1 MSYITLTKSSTPAA
15 PGTSKQTVWVD
26 SDGFTRTI
34 DDKGVIGSVGDHE
47 LFNYIRN
54 SGFWFAQR
62 QAPGTLTTYSSV
74 GGRIISADGWGI
86 SNENASTQYRRVDTI
101 GAAVESGLTAQYY
114 GEFTKITANGKI
126 FVSQVLESK
135 DVAALRGRTV
145 RFQARLKAIIG
156 TPITLKMGVIQL
168 TSAGT
173 TDAVPSGA
181 GLFLTAS
188 GGNGV
193 DPTLGTNLAWLA
205 PKTGVTP
212 DNGTAQTNNITCSA
226 TTTWQRF
233 GFCVDIPTTAKNI
246 IVMIWSDNQVV
257 TTNGFAIGEPSLTDG
272 YEIQTFAPQ
281 TYDSELVRVRRFY
294 QKTFAVDTAPVQN
307 AGVATGCLRCI
318 LGKAAATALAAQ
330 FQWRYSVNLR
340 AAATTLTTYNPA
352 AANAQ
357 VRQIGGT
364 AADLTAT
371 AAANSTEQSVDI
383 TATGAAGGAVGDQ
396 CGVHVTA
403 DAEL

>member
-1 MSYITLTKSSTPAA
+1 MSYITITKSAQPSAPA
-15 PGTSKQTVWVD
+15 SNKQTLFVNT
-26 SDGFTRTI
+26 DGFTQTL
-34 DDKGVIGSVGDHE
+34 DDKGVLGSVGDHE
-47 LFNYIRN
+47 LFNYLRN

-62 QAPGTLTTYSSV
+62 QVPGTLTTYSSV
-74 GGRIISADGWGI
+74 GGRVISADGWGI
-86 SNENASTQYRRVDTI
+86 SNENASTQYRRVDTV
-101 GAAVESGLTAQYY
+101 GAAAETGLTSQFY
-114 GEFTKITANGKI
+114 GAFTKITSTGKI
-126 FVSQVLESK
+126 QVSQVIESK
-135 DVAALRGRTV
+135 DVAAMRGRTV
-145 RFQARLKAIIG
+145 RFQMRAKAIIG
-156 TPITLKMGVIQL
+156 TPVTLKMGVIQL

-173 TDAVPSGA
+173 TDTVPNGA

-188 GGNGV
+188 GANGV

-205 PKTGVTP
+205 PKSGVTP
-212 DNGTAQTNNITCSA
+212 DNATAQTNNVTCSV

-233 GFCVDIPTTAKNI
+233 GFCVDVPATAKNI
-246 IVMIWSDNQVV
+246 IVMIWTDNQVV
-257 TTNGFAIGEPSLTDG
+257 ATNGFAISEVSLTDG
-272 YEIQTFAPQ
+272 YEIQTWAPQ
-281 TYDSELVRVRRFY
+281 SYDSEMARVLRYY
-294 QKTFAVDTAPVQN
+294 QKTFAIDTAPVQN

-330 FQWRYSVNLR
+330 FQWRYQVNLR

-364 AADLTAT
+364 ASDLTAT
-371 AAANSTEQSVDI
+371 ATANSTEQSVDI
-383 TATGAAGGAVGDQ
+383 TATGVATGAVGDQ